1 MKLLRFI
8 QDPYARF
15 SLFAILVMG
24 LPQLVTNEYYLGV
37 LVVIAIHA
45 IIVLGLDLL
54 MGYTGQISLGHASFY
69 GLGAYI
75 TGVLSAHWQ
84 WPPLAG
90 LAVALPLVAVM
101 AWGIGVPSLKLKG
114 HYLAM
119 ATLGF
124 GIIVFIFFNELGPLT
139 GGPSGL
145 TGIEEMN
152 LFGVTFDSDREWYF
166 LSTGFLLAVLL
177 LSINVVRSRVGRAL
191 RAIHGSEVASGVLG
205 VNIARYKVGIFVL
218 SALYAA
224 LAGWLYAHYIT
235 FISPSSFTFMF
246 SVKLV
251 TMVVVG
257 SLGSLWGAVFGAAL
271 LTSLPEFLYV
281 FHNYETLVFG
291 IILMSVMIF
300 MPKGLLRGIEDM
312 FIWLWHHARAS
323 LANDKGP
330 GAVDKT
336 GQAGKGEESA

>member
-1 MKLLRFI
+1 MKLLARI
-8 QDPYARF
+8 RNPYMGFAVF
-15 SLFAILVMG
+15 SVLLMC
-24 LPQLVTNEYYLGV
+24 LPMAVTNEYYLGV
-37 LVVIAIHA
+37 LVIIAIHS

-54 MGYTGQISLGHASFY
+54 MGYTGQISLGHASFF

-75 TGVLSAHWQ
+75 TGALSAHLH

-90 LAVALPLVAVM
+90 LAVALPAVALI
-101 AWGIGVPSLKLKG
+101 AWVIGVPTLKLHG

-124 GIIVFIFFNELGPLT
+124 GIIVFIFFNELGKIT

-145 TGIEEMN
+145 SGIEPMN
-152 LFGVTFDSDREWYF
+152 LFGMTFNSDREWYF
-166 LSTGFLLAVLL
+166 LSVVFLLAVLL

-191 RAIHGSEVASGVLG
+191 RAIHGSETASSVLG
-205 VNIARYKVGIFVL
+205 VNIARNKVGIFVL

-257 SLGSLWGAVFGAAL
+257 SLGSLWGAIFGAAL

-291 IILMSVMIF
+291 LILIVVMIF
-300 MPKGLLRGIEDM
+300 MPTGLLRGIEDL
-312 FIWLWHHARAS
+312 IVGLWH
-323 LANDKGP
+323 
-330 GAVDKT
+330 AVRKRFVS
-336 GQAGKGEESA
+336 AAGEEPS

>member
-1 MKLLRFI
+1 MNLLGRLRN
-8 QDPYARF
+8 PYAGF
-15 SLFAILVMG
+15 GVFALVLMA
-24 LPQLVTNEYYLGV
+24 LPLVVTNQYHLGV
-37 LVVIAIHA
+37 LVIIAIHS

-54 MGYTGQISLGHASFY
+54 MGYAGQISLGHASFY

-75 TGVLSAHWQ
+75 TGVLSVHWH

-90 LAVALPLVAVM
+90 LAAALPVVALI
-101 AWGIGVPSLKLKG
+101 AWVIGVPTLKLHG

-124 GIIVFIFFNELGPLT
+124 GIIVFILFNELGRFT

-145 TGIEEMN
+145 VGIAEMN
-152 LFGVTFDSDREWYF
+152 IFGLTFDNDLQWYY
-166 LSTGFLLAVLL
+166 LSAIFLLVVLL
-177 LSINVVRSRVGRAL
+177 LSINIVRSRVGRAL
-191 RAIHGSEVASGVLG
+191 RAIHGSEAASGVLG
-205 VNIARYKVGIFVL
+205 VNISRYKVGIFVL

-251 TMVVVG
+251 TMVVIG
-257 SLGSLWGAVFGAAL
+257 SLGSLWGALFGAAL
-271 LTSLPEFLYV
+271 LTSLPEILYV

-291 IILMSVMIF
+291 IILISVMIF
-300 MPKGLLRGIEDM
+300 MPRGLLRGIDELVRG
-312 FIWLWHHARAS
+312 LWHVARAR
-323 LANDKGP
+323 LAGD
-330 GAVDKT
+330 T
-336 GQAGKGEESA
+336 EGEAAS

>member
-1 MKLLRFI
+1 MKLLGFLNN
-8 QDPYARF
+8 PYARF
-15 SLFAILVMG
+15 SIFALLLMG
-24 LPQLVTNEYYLGV
+24 VPLLVTNEYYLGV

-90 LAVALPLVAVM
+90 LAVTLPLVAVI
-101 AWGIGVPSLKLKG
+101 AWAIGVPSLKLKG

-124 GIIVFIFFNELGPLT
+124 GIIVFIVFNELGPLT

-152 LFGVTFDSDREWYF
+152 LFGVTFDNDREWYF
-166 LSTGFLLAVLL
+166 LSTGVLLAVLL

-191 RAIHGSEVASGVLG
+191 RAIHGSEGASGVLG

-300 MPKGLLRGIEDM
+300 MPKGLLRGIEDL
-312 FIWLWHHARAS
+312 FIWLWHAAKKALVTS
-323 LANDKGP
+323 E
-330 GAVDKT
+330 
-336 GQAGKGEESA
+336 GEEPS

>member
-1 MKLLRFI
+1 MKALARVRN
-8 QDPYARF
+8 PYTG
-15 SLFAILVMG
+15 FAIFALLVMA
-24 LPQLVTNEYYLGV
+24 LPLVVTNQYYLGV
-37 LVVIAIHA
+37 LVVIVIHS

-90 LAVALPLVAVM
+90 LAVALPVVAVI
-101 AWGIGVPSLKLKG
+101 AWLIGMPTLKLHG

-124 GIIVFIFFNELGPLT
+124 GIIVFIFFNELGKFT

-152 LFGVTFDSDREWYF
+152 LFGLTFASDREWYY
-166 LSTGFLLAVLL
+166 LSTAFLLAVLL

-191 RAIHGSEVASGVLG
+191 RAIHGSEAASGVLG
-205 VNIARYKVGIFVL
+205 VNISRYKVGIFVL

-257 SLGSLWGAVFGAAL
+257 SLGSLWGAIFGAAL
-271 LTSLPEFLYV
+271 LTSLPEILYV

-291 IILMSVMIF
+291 IILIVVMIF
-300 MPKGLLRGIEDM
+300 MPRGLLRGIDDL
-312 FIWLWHHARAS
+312 IKNLWHLGIRS
-323 LANDKGP
+323 LSGTPEEGP
-330 GAVDKT
+330 
-336 GQAGKGEESA
+336 S

>member
-1 MKLLRFI
+1 LGFFAFSALLMF
-8 QDPYARF
+8 
-15 SLFAILVMG
+15 
-24 LPQLVTNEYYLGV
+24 LPQVVTNEYYLGV
-37 LVVIAIHA
+37 LVVIAIHS
-45 IIVLGLDLL
+45 IIALGLDLL
-54 MGYTGQISLGHASFY
+54 MGYAGQISLGHASFY

-75 TGVLSAHWQ
+75 TGVLSAHWH

-90 LAVALPLVAVM
+90 LAVALPTVALI
-101 AWGIGVPSLKLKG
+101 AWLIGVPTLKLHG

-124 GIIVFIFFNELGPLT
+124 GIIVFIFFNELGGLT

-145 TGIEEMN
+145 IGIEPMN
-152 LFGVTFDSDREWYF
+152 LFGMTFNSDREWYF
-166 LSTGFLLAVLL
+166 LSVIFLLVVLL

-205 VNIARYKVGIFVL
+205 VNISRYKVGIFVL

-251 TMVVVG
+251 TMVVIG
-257 SLGSLWGAVFGAAL
+257 SLGSLWGAIFGAAL
-271 LTSLPEFLYV
+271 LTSLPELLYV

-291 IILMSVMIF
+291 TILIVVMIF
-300 MPKGLLRGIEDM
+300 MPMGLMRGLED
-312 FIWLWHHARAS
+312 FLVSLWHAVRE
-323 LANDKGP
+323 KIV
-330 GAVDKT
+330 GA
-336 GQAGKGEESA
+336 QGEAP